1 MYREVPEPE
10 TEYGVDEPQ
19 LLTVSMRCGVTLA
32 MSRIE
37 GIETR
42 SVNSVR
48 RLHLPLCRSLQ
59 YVQLR

>member
-10 TEYGVDEPQ
+10 TEYGDDEPL

-42 SVNSVR
+42 SINSVR
-48 RLHLPLCRSLQ
+48 RLRSPLGRSL
-59 YVQLR
+59 